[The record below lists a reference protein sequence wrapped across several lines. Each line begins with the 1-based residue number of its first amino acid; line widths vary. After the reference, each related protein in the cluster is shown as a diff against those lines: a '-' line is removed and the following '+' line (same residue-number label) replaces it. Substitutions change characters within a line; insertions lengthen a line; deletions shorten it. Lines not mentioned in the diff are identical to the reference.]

1 MKSETKGSG
10 QKRAV
15 ISAPVP
21 QRLKD
26 DLNTLNDELSSEFGF
41 QIDTSDVVRMSV
53 LIYLRNIRAAIEG
66 KEIYS
71 LSDLEYYLNAY
82 TIKQDIARDE

>member
-1 MKSETKGSG
+1 MKSVGKISG

-21 QRLKD
+21 QKLKD
-26 DLNTLNDELSSEFGF
+26 DLNALNEELSSELGF
-41 QIDTSDVVRMSV
+41 QIDTSDVVRMCV
-53 LIYLRNIRAAIEG
+53 LIYLRNIRSAIDS
-66 KEIYS
+66 KDIYS

-82 TIKQDIARDE
+82 TIKENVARDE